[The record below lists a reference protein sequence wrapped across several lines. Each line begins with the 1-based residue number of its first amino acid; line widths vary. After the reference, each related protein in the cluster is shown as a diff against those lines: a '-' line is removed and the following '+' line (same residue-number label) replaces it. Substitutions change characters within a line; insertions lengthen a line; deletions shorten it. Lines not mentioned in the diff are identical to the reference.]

1 MAGLRPQCLMLDANV
16 IICLHERGLW
26 SQIKAAFE
34 VCVPSIIA
42 REASY
47 FIDEHGQR
55 QRIDLLGQIALG
67 ELTELTAALVEMAA
81 LVERFDADLLE
92 GLHAG
97 EQEAIALISRTFA
110 AGSFCTGDNVP
121 MEALATLA
129 LHGRLVSLENVLV
142 HAGCALPQGQRLEK
156 QYTQSFLDGALKR
169 GRQRRITGQG
179 LRKSLWDRL

>member
-1 MAGLRPQCLMLDANV
+1 MLDANV
-16 IICLHERGLW
+16 IILLHERGLW

-47 FIDEHGQR
+47 FIDEHRQR
-55 QRIDLLGQIALG
+55 QRIDLLGEIARG
-67 ELTELTAALVEMAA
+67 ELTELTAALVEIAA

-97 EQEAIALISRTFA
+97 EQEAIALISSGTFA
-110 AGSFCTGDNVP
+110 SGSFCTGDNVP
-121 MEALATLA
+121 MEALAALA
-129 LHGRLVSLENVLV
+129 LDGRLVSLEKVLV
-142 HAGCALPQGQRLEK
+142 HAGCALPHGQPLEK

-179 LRKSLWDRL
+179 LRKNLWDGL